1 MSMFGSSA
9 KEQIYQE
16 LKYIYENE
24 YADNWDSFEY
34 QMDFTLDVLD
44 VLQTMFGE

>member
-16 LKYIYENE
+16 LKYIYEND
-24 YADNWDSFEY
+24 YKNDWNDPEY
-34 QMDFTLDVLD
+34 QMSFVLDVLY